1 MLMLMFI
8 LRTQMKKLFRKG
20 IMKAVNLDIDFVV
33 ESFIDLELIKSD
45 IEEVL
50 ARVNAEIVEV
60 SEFVEDEED
69 LDNLERVS

>member
-1 MLMLMFI
+1 MLMFI
-8 LRTQMKKLFRKG
+8 LRTQKKKLFRKG

>member
-1 MLMLMFI
+1 
-8 LRTQMKKLFRKG
+8 
-20 IMKAVNLDIDFVV
+20 MKAVNLDIDFVV